1 MKQKKVTEEKSE
13 INEASVKT
21 KVRMTDN
28 RDAQQRREVENTEL
42 CVCMKAICAHF
53 REAIATGTKKAA
65 LSCSNQ
71 QGIQFT

>member
-1 MKQKKVTEEKSE
+1 MKQTKATEEKSE

-21 KVRMTDN
+21 KARMTDN

-42 CVCMKAICAHF
+42 CVCMNAICAHF
-53 REAIATGTKKAA
+53 REATATDTKKVV
-65 LSCSNQ
+65 LSDRNQ